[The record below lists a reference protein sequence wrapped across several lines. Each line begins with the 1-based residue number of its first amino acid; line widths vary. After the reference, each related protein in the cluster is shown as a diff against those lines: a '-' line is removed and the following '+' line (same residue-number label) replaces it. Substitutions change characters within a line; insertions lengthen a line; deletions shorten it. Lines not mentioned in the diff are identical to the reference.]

1 MYGVGDKVVAL
12 CDGPTGCDWGRI
24 GDVFVVE
31 EGGVIDGTNRLLRL
45 VSRDT
50 TRGNSH
56 GHGSWWVR
64 LADLRG
70 PTWRPYERTPQEKVG
85 EWIDEVRSW
94 SCH

>member
-12 CDGPTGCDWGRI
+12 CGGPLSCIWACR

-31 EGGVIDGTNRLLRL
+31 IAVGTSRLLRL
-45 VSRDT
+45 ISRETD
-50 TRGNSH
+50 RGNYY
-56 GHGSWWVR
+56 GDGSWWVHVTD
-64 LADLRG
+64 LARDA
-70 PTWRPYERTPQEKVG
+70 WKPYERSPQDQVG